1 MLHKSSAS
9 AHSCQIPPDGTW
21 RPVGDLGQ
29 EFGAFHRVDHARQ
42 LAHATLVAMRV
53 TMHGYFCVLRVAVA
67 VRATDDHGCSFANS
81 SNAVSSCRSQ
91 VSRESAACGS
101 SSTMSRSVLTR
112 ASPTIER
119 VLPLI
124 NTS

>member
-67 VRATDDHGCSFANS
+67 VRATDDHLTSPSLHSKPMLFTRLRPCILHRMACCNAASGEKPKRS
-81 SNAVSSCRSQ
+81 SAFLCR
-91 VSRESAACGS
+91 
-101 SSTMSRSVLTR
+101 
-112 ASPTIER
+112 
-119 VLPLI
+119 
-124 NTS
+124 